1 MSNELG
7 LGSNWLYF
15 LWGDLALWSLY
26 FLVLFWVLCDSPPN
40 RGPGYGEEM
49 WGRRR
54 GQNGH
59 RQVGTFVVLG
69 CPISTDTGCFCS
81 HFGHWVLV
89 LYKPFAFLFCDSGHF
104 VQPTNPNVATMQ
116 EDVLYHFHLST
127 STHDLPA
134 MFGDVKVKG
143 RAVDSGDLS

>member
-1 MSNELG
+1 MGKEKGAERTQAGGNICGARVS
-7 LGSNWLYF
+7 
-15 LWGDLALWSLY
+15 
-26 FLVLFWVLCDSPPN
+26 
-40 RGPGYGEEM
+40 
-49 WGRRR
+49 
-54 GQNGH
+54 
-59 RQVGTFVVLG
+59 
-69 CPISTDTGCFCS
+69 ISTDTGCFCS